1 MLNYAAR
8 LGPRNQYRFYLL
20 EPDAEQPRVIAS
32 VRADQPAYMH
42 SFGLSER
49 YIVLAEFPFT
59 VNPLRLAGARRPYIE
74 NYRWRPERGTRITL
88 IDRESGDPIGPFIT
102 DPFFAFH
109 HVNAYDDPER
119 GEVVIDMTVYPD
131 PSLIEDL
138 YLDRLRSGRGVQRA
152 TLRRVRIRPAEQ
164 AIESETMLDDDL
176 ELARINYGRCN
187 ERPYRYVWGVG
198 VGGSGWLER
207 IVRGDLE
214 QRTTSAWSEAGC
226 YPGEPVFVAR
236 PGAGEE
242 DDGVLLSV
250 VLDSRSERSFLL
262 VLDAADLSEIARAEA
277 PHHIPFGFH
286 GQFASA

>member
-1 MLNYAAR
+1 
-8 LGPRNQYRFYLL
+8 
-20 EPDAEQPRVIAS
+20 
-32 VRADQPAYMH
+32 
-42 SFGLSER
+42 
-49 YIVLAEFPFT
+49 
-59 VNPLRLAGARRPYIE
+59 
-74 NYRWRPERGTRITL
+74 
-88 IDRESGDPIGPFIT
+88 
-102 DPFFAFH
+102 
-109 HVNAYDDPER
+109 
-119 GEVVIDMTVYPD
+119 
-131 PSLIEDL
+131 
-138 YLDRLRSGRGVQRA
+138 
-152 TLRRVRIRPAEQ
+152 
-164 AIESETMLDDDL
+164 MLDDDL

-198 VGGSGWLER
+198 VGESGWLAR

-250 VLDSRSERSFLL
+250 VLDSRSGLSFLL
-262 VLDAADLSEIARAEA
+262 VLDAGDLSELARAEA